1 MRLWWGKKERPP
13 QEPRILELRWAS
25 ARQGAD
31 LPGPGLE
38 TLTLNPSYDEYWD
51 RFPSAAIA
59 VASKLFAGMQVLTS
73 VQAPPPYARATRKQ
87 PLYSGQQ
94 MFLRTYFETLDAHG
108 QAGNIQY
115 QKPEELIA
123 QTAGAD
129 TPLATLLFPGDYG
142 VFLYRAYG
150 YASLPPMETFQQMK
164 EQIRNGPYM
173 VYLDYG
179 RAPDEVELTID
190 RNAFPLA
197 CCVSR
202 IRAACQAFDIPL
214 EIDPK
219 LSPYVQ
225 SF

>member
-51 RFPSAAIA
+51 RFP
-59 VASKLFAGMQVLTS
+59 
-73 VQAPPPYARATRKQ
+73 
-87 PLYSGQQ
+87 
-94 MFLRTYFETLDAHG
+94 YFETLDAHG